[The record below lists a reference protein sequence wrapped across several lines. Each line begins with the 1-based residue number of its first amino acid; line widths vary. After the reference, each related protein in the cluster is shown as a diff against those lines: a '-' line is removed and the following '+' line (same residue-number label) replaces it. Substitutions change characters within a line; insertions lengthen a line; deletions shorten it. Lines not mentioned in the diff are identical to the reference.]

1 MEDQIPR
8 PSSEGSSTRMLDNP
22 RGPNWIE
29 CAVCLIEFDITA
41 LEDEELVP
49 DQPPLRKLVACH
61 HTFHKE
67 CIDQWLRDPRKT
79 CPHCRAPS
87 KDDGIFRLNPGPDL
101 SGPIADDAVPTVISF
116 LLLSIK
122 REEQGFEPVT
132 RASGRDMGL
141 IPKYFR
147 LAWLCTYPCRGDP
160 SASIDAG
167 PRDELLVTIP
177 APYGEQFW
185 IRFAPAP
192 NKAVVGTIVGT
203 GSWGAES
210 LPSFHATSIEPDLSS
225 LSPPTLPQSG
235 LSTHNPSPTHRN
247 SNEPG
252 TVGLRTIVSERPK
265 AEEHIRRPS
274 IEGTSICVGD
284 KPRGQNWIGCAVC
297 MEEFDITALKDE
309 KLVPSQAPLRQLVAC
324 HHTYHKECID
334 TWLRDPRNTCP
345 HCRTPSTDDDII
357 RVKPSPDFASTVIQE
372 RYTGPLATRPSESPC
387 FGATVAIF
395 VILIWA
401 AVVFE
406 MIRAS
411 HYNHPSYHP

>member
-1 MEDQIPR
+1 MRFCHRDSPKTLMT
-8 PSSEGSSTRMLDNP
+8 SFKDGSYVHTLAAVIQVLPSTRDLGMSY
-22 RGPNWIE
+22 
-29 CAVCLIEFDITA
+29 
-41 LEDEELVP
+41 
-49 DQPPLRKLVACH
+49 
-61 HTFHKE
+61 
-67 CIDQWLRDPRKT
+67 WL
-79 CPHCRAPS
+79 
-87 KDDGIFRLNPGPDL
+87 L
-101 SGPIADDAVPTVISF
+101 F
-116 LLLSIK
+116 LLL
-122 REEQGFEPVT
+122 
-132 RASGRDMGL
+132 
-141 IPKYFR
+141 
-147 LAWLCTYPCRGDP
+147 
-160 SASIDAG
+160 
-167 PRDELLVTIP
+167 
-177 APYGEQFW
+177 
-185 IRFAPAP
+185 
-192 NKAVVGTIVGT
+192 T
-203 GSWGAES
+203 GSSFGFDSPQHQIRQSLGQLSEPAHGGAES